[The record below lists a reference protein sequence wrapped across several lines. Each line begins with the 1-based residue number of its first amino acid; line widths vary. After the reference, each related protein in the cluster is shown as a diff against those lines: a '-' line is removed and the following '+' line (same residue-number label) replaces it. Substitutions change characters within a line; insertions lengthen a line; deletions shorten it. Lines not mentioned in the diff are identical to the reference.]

1 MVMVLMY
8 HIFQVKLLFKI
19 SEQKSE
25 CDDYTFTTTQETDS
39 EEEDLKRKPK
49 KKSFQDYVTG

>member
-1 MVMVLMY
+1 MY